1 MKVLYIGNYKDGT
14 GWANACINNILA
26 LDAVGIDV
34 VPRAITFN
42 DSTTDCP
49 ERILELEQNSEAGC
63 DICIQHTLPHL
74 YSYNSK
80 FKNIGFIETET
91 SNFIQSSWQHHANLM
106 DEIWVPANSCKR
118 SCVASGVKVPIN
130 VVPHCLDI
138 SRYNST
144 KYSSQVGENASPKID
159 TLIKTFN
166 FAFVGEFTERKNI
179 QALIKAF
186 HMEFEPEEP
195 VNLYVKTSGQ
205 NIDYIQNY
213 FDQVKQGLKLRKNY
227 KKEVLICGHLSKDDY
242 ISVLCQCHSFV
253 MPSRAE
259 GFCIPALEAMS
270 VGMPVIYT
278 KGTAMD
284 DFCLGSP
291 VNSLEVPCFGAVST
305 MDYLYT
311 ANEKWNEIDIE
322 SLMFAMRESFMKWKT
337 GLAEEESRAALD
349 RAKNFSHKKI
359 GLQLKEMLNDR

>member
-14 GWANACINNILA
+14 GWGNACANNILA
-26 LDAVGIDV
+26 LDSVGVEV

-42 DSTTDCP
+42 DSSGDCSK
-49 ERILELEQNSEAGC
+49 RILELEQNSEAGC

-138 SRYNST
+138 SRYNDV
-144 KYSSQVGENASPKID
+144 KYLNQGSKID
-159 TLIKTFN
+159 SLMDTFN
-166 FAFVGEFTERKNI
+166 FAFVGEFVERKNI
-179 QALIKAF
+179 QALVKAF
-186 HMEFEPEEP
+186 HMEFDIDEP
-195 VNLYVKTSGQ
+195 VNLYIKTSQ
-205 NIDYIQNY
+205 QTLDYVQNY
-213 FDQVKQGLKLRKNY
+213 LNQIKQGLKIRKRY
-227 KKEVLICGHLSKDDY
+227 KEEVVICGRLSEDDY
-242 ISVLCQCHSFV
+242 MSVLAQCHSFV

-278 KGTAMD
+278 RGTAMD

-311 ANEKWNEIDIE
+311 ANEKWNEIDLE
-322 SLMFAMRESFMKWKT
+322 GLMFAMRESFMKWKT
-337 GLAEEESRAALD
+337 GLAGEESRAALD
-349 RAKNFSHKKI
+349 RAKNFSHKEI
-359 GLQLKEMLNDR
+359 GLKLKEMLNDS